1 MNTLHERCSHVRAG
15 LYSDVVVES
24 RRGNYAA
31 GRARRDQILDA
42 AAAKFAAN
50 GYSETS
56 LAEVAREAGLTTPG
70 LTHHFPSKLHLLMG
84 ITERRFDLAAE
95 VARKAP
101 PDTDGLGPLRLML
114 GLSETFSREPALIE
128 LFVLVAAEAAD
139 PHSPART
146 FYDERYTATIEEL
159 VASFEAGVRAGRLR
173 NDLDYRA
180 IAREC
185 IAISDGLQ
193 LQWVITH
200 GSIDILAIIRGHL
213 ERLALTILSPGN
225 PATLYG

>member
-1 MNTLHERCSHVRAG
+1 MAET
-15 LYSDVVVES
+15 

-42 AAAKFAAN
+42 AAAKFAEK
-50 GYSETS
+50 GYAETS
-56 LAEVAREAGLTTPG
+56 LAEIAREAGLTTPG
-70 LTHHFPSKLHLLMG
+70 LTHHFPSKLHLLIG

-95 VARKAP
+95 IVRKAP
-101 PDTDGLGPLRLML
+101 PDRDGLGPLRLML
-114 GLSETFSREPALIE
+114 GLAETFAGQPALIE

-139 PHSPART
+139 PNSPARS
-146 FYDERYTATIEEL
+146 FYEERYAATIAEL

-173 NDLDYRA
+173 DDLDYRA
-180 IAREC
+180 IAQEC

-193 LQWVITH
+193 LQWVITN
-200 GSIDILAIIRGHL
+200 GSTDILAIIRSHL
-213 ERLALTILSPGN
+213 ERLALTILAPGN